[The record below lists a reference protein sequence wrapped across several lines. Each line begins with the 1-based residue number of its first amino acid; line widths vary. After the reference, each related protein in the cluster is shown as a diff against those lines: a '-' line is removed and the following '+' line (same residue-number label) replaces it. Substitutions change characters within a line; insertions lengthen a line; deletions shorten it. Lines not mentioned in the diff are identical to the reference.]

1 MLGSRAYQ
9 KIWIRR
15 WEKREG
21 GGEAAVVRERA
32 ERCEIRRWIVDG
44 RRILYAHI
52 HTLLYYGGAVMETE
66 YGGGIYFQQNERFPT
81 KTNSPKRKMPC
92 RDRSALICS
101 TPSNFFPSRSVP

>member
-15 WEKREG
+15 L
-21 GGEAAVVRERA
+21 GEAVVVRERV

-52 HTLLYYGGAVMETE
+52 HTLQYYGGAVMETE
-66 YGGGIYFQQNERFPT
+66 YGGGIYFQQNEKFPT
-81 KTNSPKRKMPC
+81 NPTAQKRKMPC
-92 RDRSALICS
+92 RDRSALIYF
-101 TPSNFFPSRSVP
+101 TPSHFFPCRSVP